1 MKQTFLAVFLAA
13 FFIFIPVSNG
23 YAHESFHWLQ
33 RVDKDRMLVVFY
45 DTDTFK
51 ENVEQT
57 FQLRLV
63 ELSNGKSI
71 PFESAEISFKNEKNI
86 HTLNAK
92 PGENNDISFSY
103 SFPSKGKYEL
113 KVELKDGSKKV
124 ISAQFPILAGEGI
137 TADPY
142 LFFKNN
148 ALAVAGGLVVLISAA
163 YFAGVKQ
170 AHIKLLRIVRREGKN

>member
-1 MKQTFLAVFLAA
+1 MKQTLLAVFLAA

-33 RVDKDRMLVVFY
+33 RVEKDRMLVVFY

-63 ELSNGKSI
+63 ELSSGKSI
-71 PFESAEISFKNEKNI
+71 PFKSADISFKNDKNA
-86 HTLNAK
+86 HSMSATPDK
-92 PGENNDISFSY
+92 NNDISFSY
-103 SFPSKGKYEL
+103 SFPSKGKYML
-113 KVELKDGSKKV
+113 DVVLKDGSKKV

-137 TADPY
+137 NADPN

-170 AHIKLLRIVRREGKN
+170 AHVKLLRIVRREGKN